1 VKRLIENE
9 KKKVTIPDL
18 VYKGVRQGNFTLIP
32 NDILRNPNISSK
44 AKVLLFIGL
53 SNQDGWKSHKTT
65 ICSMMKEG
73 ENAIDSAMKELQ
85 QFGLMKKIRYRDQR
99 TKLIKGSFWM
109 YTDTP
114 YVFSSLNDILEIL
127 GEVGMEIF
135 PSDLEGI
142 TVDGGDIEENSN
154 PSESHKGENHR
165 DGNHRDGNHRDGN
178 HRDGNHR
185 DGNQAL
191 KILNKNTK
199 DKNTNMILFSD
210 LETSKDS
217 KDKKTNKIERYVPL
231 AEKLAFIIRK
241 NKRINVTPQRI
252 SSWANEIRKLVETD
266 GVSIQRVET
275 ALDWYED
282 NIGGQY
288 IPVIESGSSLRSKFI
303 KLEDAMRRAGVTP
316 GQPKTSP
323 ADTPK
328 DSKKVLRQFFRSKD
342 LAHVFYRD
350 CYEPAEAL
358 FEGTVDG
365 GTLAE
370 TLLHLYSQIKEK
382 QEQHLKGDLVRLLP
396 GPMELIA
403 RYIDWIRD
411 NTWITDIRLDM
422 FDLNHSLFSRFRRDE
437 AKTDNFERDAITGKS
452 YLRG

>member
-1 VKRLIENE
+1 MKRTKGTNETSYNE

-73 ENAIDSAMKELQ
+73 ENAIDSAIKELQ
-85 QFGLMKKIRYRDQR
+85 QFGLMKKIRYRDQQ
-99 TKLIKGSFWM
+99 TKQVKGSFWM

-114 YVFSSLNDILEIL
+114 YVFASLDDILEIL

-142 TVDGGDIEENSN
+142 TVNGSDTEENPN
-154 PSESHKGENHR
+154 PSESHKDGTYR
-165 DGNHRDGNHRDGN
+165 DGTYRDGTYRDRN
-178 HRDGNHR
+178 T
-185 DGNQAL
+185 AL

-199 DKNTNMILFSD
+199 DKNKNVILFSD
-210 LETSKDS
+210 L
-217 KDKKTNKIERYVPL
+217 KIEDKQDKNSRYVPL
-231 AEKLAFIIRK
+231 AERLASIIRK
-241 NKRINVTPQRI
+241 NKKINVTSQRMA
-252 SSWANEIRKLVETD
+252 SWANEIRKLVETD

-275 ALDWYED
+275 ALDWYEE

-288 IPVIESGSSLRSKFI
+288 VPVIESGFSLRNKFI

-323 ADTPK
+323 TDTPK
-328 DSKKVLRQFFRSKD
+328 DPKKVLRRFFRSKD

-358 FEGTVDG
+358 FEGTVDEG
-365 GTLAE
+365 ALAE

-403 RYIDWIRD
+403 RYVDWIRD
-411 NTWITDIRLDM
+411 NSWITNIRLDM
-422 FDLNHSLFSRFRRDE
+422 FDLNHTLFSKFRRDE

>member
-1 VKRLIENE
+1 MKRLIENE

-73 ENAIDSAMKELQ
+73 ENAIDSSIKELQ
-85 QFGLMKKIRYRDQR
+85 RFGLMKKIRYRDQQ
-99 TKLIKGSFWM
+99 TKQVKGSFWM

-127 GEVGMEIF
+127 AEVGMEIF

-142 TVDGGDIEENSN
+142 TVNGGDAEENPN
-154 PSESHKGENHR
+154 PSESHKEESHR
-165 DGNHRDGNHRDGN
+165 DGNHGDGNM
-178 HRDGNHR
+178 
-185 DGNQAL
+185 AL

-199 DKNTNMILFSD
+199 DKNKNVILFSD
-210 LETSKDS
+210 L
-217 KDKKTNKIERYVPL
+217 NLKIEDKQDKNSRYVPL

-241 NKRINVTPQRI
+241 NKRINVTSQKI
-252 SSWANEIRKLVETD
+252 ASWANEIRKLVETD
-266 GVSIQRVET
+266 GVSIQRVQA

-288 IPVIESGSSLRSKFI
+288 IPVIESGASLRNKFI
-303 KLEDAMRRAGVTP
+303 KLEDAMRRVGVTP

-323 ADTPK
+323 IDTPK
-328 DSKKVLRQFFRSKD
+328 DPKKILRRFFRSKD

-350 CYEPAEAL
+350 CYEPAEVL
-358 FEGTVDG
+358 FEGTVDE

-382 QEQHLKGDLVRLLP
+382 QEQNLSGDLVRLLP

-411 NTWITDIRLDM
+411 NSWITDIRLGM

>member
-1 VKRLIENE
+1 MERRIPTRL
-9 KKKVTIPDL
+9 PDAI
-18 VYKGVRQGNFTLIP
+18 NASPDSCFTQIR
-32 NDILRNPNISSK
+32 NDMLRDPRISCK
-44 AKVLLFIGL
+44 AKGILCILL
-53 SNQDGWKSHKTT
+53 SNQSGWVSHLEVLQSICKDGR
-65 ICSMMKEG
+65 
-73 ENAIDSAMKELQ
+73 DSIRSGLKELEEAGYFVQ
-85 QFGLMKKIRYRDQR
+85 AYYRD
-99 TKLIKGSFWM
+99 KKNKKIKGSFWA

-114 YVFSSLNDILEIL
+114 GKFNLEKHMQFLEDNGLEITQSKL
-127 GEVGMEIF
+127 
-135 PSDLEGI
+135 LNKEGAE
-142 TVDGGDIEENSN
+142 TENPETEN
-154 PSESHKGENHR
+154 PNSENPNSENP
-165 DGNHRDGNHRDGN
+165 NSENPN
-178 HRDGNHR
+178 SENPT
-185 DGNQAL
+185 L
-191 KILNKNTK
+191 KILIDKNTK

-275 ALDWYED
+275 ALDWYEE

-288 IPVIESGSSLRSKFI
+288 VPVIESGFSLRSKFI
-303 KLEDAMRRAGVTP
+303 KLEDAMRRSGVTP
-316 GQPKTSP
+316 GQPKANSV
-323 ADTPK
+323 DTPK
-328 DSKKVLRQFFRSKD
+328 DPKKVLRQFFRSKD

-382 QEQHLKGDLVRLLP
+382 QEQHLKGDLVKLLP

>member
-1 VKRLIENE
+1 MKRTKGIKETSYNE

-73 ENAIDSAMKELQ
+73 ENAIDSAIKELQ
-85 QFGLMKKIRYRDQR
+85 QFGLMKKIRYRDQQ
-99 TKLIKGSFWM
+99 TKQVKGSFWM

-142 TVDGGDIEENSN
+142 TVNGSDAEENSN

-165 DGNHRDGNHRDGN
+165 DGNHGDGNHRDGN
-178 HRDGNHR
+178 M
-185 DGNQAL
+185 AL
-191 KILNKNTK
+191 KILSKNTK
-199 DKNTNMILFSD
+199 DKNIILFSD
-210 LETSKDS
+210 LNLEKGGEQ
-217 KDKKTNKIERYVPL
+217 DKNSRYVPL

-275 ALDWYED
+275 ALDWYEE

-288 IPVIESGSSLRSKFI
+288 VPVIESGFSLRSKFI
-303 KLEDAMRRAGVTP
+303 KLEDAMRRAGATP
-316 GQPKTSP
+316 GQPKNSP
-323 ADTPK
+323 TDAPK
-328 DSKKVLRQFFRSKD
+328 DPKKILRRFFRSKD
-342 LAHVFYRD
+342 LTHVFYRD

-358 FEGTVDG
+358 FEGTVDE

-370 TLLHLYSQIKEK
+370 TLLHLYSQIKER
-382 QEQHLKGDLVRLLP
+382 QERHLKGDLVRLLP

-411 NTWITDIRLDM
+411 NSWITDIRLDL

-437 AKTDNFERDAITGKS
+437 AKTDNLERDAITGKS

>member
-1 VKRLIENE
+1 
-9 KKKVTIPDL
+9 
-18 VYKGVRQGNFTLIP
+18 
-32 NDILRNPNISSK
+32 
-44 AKVLLFIGL
+44 
-53 SNQDGWKSHKTT
+53 
-65 ICSMMKEG
+65 MMKEG

-142 TVDGGDIEENSN
+142 TVNESGTETNSN
-154 PSESHKGENHR
+154 PSESHK

-178 HRDGNHR
+178 YN
-185 DGNQAL
+185 DGNQGL
-191 KILNKNTK
+191 KILSKNTK
-199 DKNTNMILFSD
+199 DKNIISFSD
-210 LETSKDS
+210 LEIEGTQ
-217 KDKKTNKIERYVPL
+217 DKNSRYVPL

-241 NKRINVTPQRI
+241 NKRINVTSQRI
-252 SSWANEIRKLVETD
+252 ASWANEIRKLVETD

-303 KLEDAMRRAGVTP
+303 KLEDAMRRAGAVP
-316 GQPKTSP
+316 GQSKTIST
-323 ADTPK
+323 DTPK
-328 DSKKVLRQFFRSKD
+328 DPKKILRQFFRSKD

-350 CYEPAEAL
+350 CYEPAEA
-358 FEGTVDG
+358 
-365 GTLAE
+365 
-370 TLLHLYSQIKEK
+370 
-382 QEQHLKGDLVRLLP
+382 
-396 GPMELIA
+396 
-403 RYIDWIRD
+403 
-411 NTWITDIRLDM
+411 
-422 FDLNHSLFSRFRRDE
+422 
-437 AKTDNFERDAITGKS
+437 
-452 YLRG
+452 

>member
-1 VKRLIENE
+1 MTIKRTYRNEGISENVC
-9 KKKVTIPDL
+9 KKITIPDL

-73 ENAIDSAMKELQ
+73 ENAIDSAIKELQ
-85 QFGLMKKIRYRDQR
+85 QFGLMKKIRYRDQQ
-99 TKLIKGSFWM
+99 TKQVKGSFWM

-114 YVFSSLNDILEIL
+114 YVFSSLNDISEIL
-127 GEVGMEIF
+127 GEIGMEIF

-142 TVDGGDIEENSN
+142 TVNGSDAEENSN
-154 PSESHKGENHR
+154 PSESHKDGTYRDGTYRSGTYR
-165 DGNHRDGNHRDGN
+165 DGNMS
-178 HRDGNHR
+178 
-185 DGNQAL
+185 L
-191 KILNKNTK
+191 KILNKNIK
-199 DKNTNMILFSD
+199 ENIILFSD
-210 LETSKDS
+210 LNLKESKQ
-217 KDKKTNKIERYVPL
+217 DKNSRYVPL
-231 AEKLAFIIRK
+231 AEKLASIITK
-241 NKRINVTPQRI
+241 NKRINVTSQKI
-252 SSWANEIRKLVETD
+252 ASWANEIRKLIETD

-288 IPVIESGSSLRSKFI
+288 IPVIESGSSLRNKFI
-303 KLEDAMRRAGVTP
+303 KLEDAMRRAGAVP
-316 GQPKTSP
+316 GQSKTIS
-323 ADTPK
+323 ADVPK
-328 DSKKVLRQFFRSKD
+328 DPKKVLHRFFRSKD
-342 LAHVFYRD
+342 LTNVFYRD
-350 CYEPAEAL
+350 CYESAEEL

-370 TLLHLYSQIKEK
+370 TLLNLYSQIKEK

-437 AKTDNFERDAITGKS
+437 AKTDNLERDAITGKS
-452 YLRG
+452 YMRG

>member
-1 VKRLIENE
+1 MTIKRTSRNECISENIC
-9 KKKVTIPDL
+9 KKFTIPDL
-18 VYKGVRQGNFTLIP
+18 VYKGIRQGNFTLIP

-53 SNQDGWKSHKTT
+53 SNQDGWKSHKTM
-65 ICSMMKEG
+65 ISSMMKEG
-73 ENAIDSAMKELQ
+73 ENAIDSAIKELQ
-85 QFGLMKKIRYRDQR
+85 RFGLMKKVRYRDQQ
-99 TKLIKGSFWM
+99 TKQVKGSFWM

-114 YVFSSLNDILEIL
+114 YVFSSLNDISEIL

-142 TVDGGDIEENSN
+142 TVNGSDAEENPN
-154 PSESHKGENHR
+154 PSESHRDENHR
-165 DGNHRDGNHRDGN
+165 DGTYGDGTYGDGNM
-178 HRDGNHR
+178 
-185 DGNQAL
+185 AL

-199 DKNTNMILFSD
+199 DKNIILFSD
-210 LETSKDS
+210 LNS
-217 KDKKTNKIERYVPL
+217 KIESKQDKNSQYVPL

-241 NKRINVTPQRI
+241 NKKINVTPQKI
-252 SSWANEIRKLVETD
+252 ASWANEIRKLIETD
-266 GVSIQRVET
+266 GVSIQRVQA
-275 ALDWYED
+275 ALDWYEE

-288 IPVIESGSSLRSKFI
+288 IPVIESGSSLRNKFI
-303 KLEDAMRRAGVTP
+303 KLEDAMRRAGAVP
-316 GQPKTSP
+316 GQSKTIS

-328 DSKKVLRQFFRSKD
+328 DPKKVLQRFFRSKD
-342 LAHVFYRD
+342 LTNVFYRD
-350 CYEPAEAL
+350 CYEPAEVL
-358 FEGTVDG
+358 FEGTVDE

-370 TLLHLYSQIKEK
+370 TLLNLYSQIKEK

-422 FDLNHSLFSRFRRDE
+422 FDMNHSLFSRFRRDE
-437 AKTDNFERDAITGKS
+437 AKTDNLERDAITGKS
-452 YLRG
+452 YMRG

>member
-1 VKRLIENE
+1 MKRLTENE
-9 KKKVTIPDL
+9 KKKITIPDL

-53 SNQDGWKSHKTT
+53 SNRDGWKSHKTT

-73 ENAIDSAMKELQ
+73 ENAIDSAIKELQ
-85 QFGLMKKIRYRDQR
+85 QFGLMKKIRYRDQQ
-99 TKLIKGSFWM
+99 TKQIKGSFWM

-114 YVFSSLNDILEIL
+114 YVFSSFNDILEIL

-142 TVDGGDIEENSN
+142 TVNGSGTEANSN
-154 PSESHKGENHR
+154 PSES
-165 DGNHRDGNHRDGN
+165 HRDGN

-199 DKNTNMILFSD
+199 DKNIILFSD
-210 LETSKDS
+210 LNS
-217 KDKKTNKIERYVPL
+217 KIEGKQDKNSRYVPL

-241 NKRINVTPQRI
+241 NKRINVTSQRI
-252 SSWANEIRKLVETD
+252 ASWANEIRKLVETD

-303 KLEDAMRRAGVTP
+303 KLEDAMRRAGAVP
-316 GQPKTSP
+316 GQSKTIST
-323 ADTPK
+323 DTPK
-328 DSKKVLRQFFRSKD
+328 DPKKILRRFFRSKD

-350 CYEPAEAL
+350 CYEPAEVL
-358 FEGTVDG
+358 FEGTVDE

-370 TLLHLYSQIKEK
+370 TLLNLYSQIKEK
-382 QEQHLKGDLVRLLP
+382 QEQNLSGDLVRLLP

-411 NTWITDIRLDM
+411 NSWITDIRLDM

-437 AKTDNFERDAITGKS
+437 AKTDNLQRDAITGKS

>member
-1 VKRLIENE
+1 
-9 KKKVTIPDL
+9 
-18 VYKGVRQGNFTLIP
+18 
-32 NDILRNPNISSK
+32 
-44 AKVLLFIGL
+44 
-53 SNQDGWKSHKTT
+53 
-65 ICSMMKEG
+65 MMKEG

-85 QFGLMKKIRYRDQR
+85 QFGLMKKIRYRDQQ
-99 TKLIKGSFWM
+99 TKKIKGSFWM

-114 YVFSSLNDILEIL
+114 YVFSSFNDILEIL
-127 GEVGMEIF
+127 DEVGMEIF

-142 TVDGGDIEENSN
+142 AVNGSDPEENPN
-154 PSESHKGENHR
+154 PSESHKGE
-165 DGNHRDGNHRDGN
+165 NHRDGN

-199 DKNTNMILFSD
+199 DKNKNVILFSD
-210 LETSKDS
+210 L
-217 KDKKTNKIERYVPL
+217 KIEDRQDKNSRYVPL
-231 AEKLAFIIRK
+231 AERLASIIRK
-241 NKRINVTPQRI
+241 NKRINVTSQRMA
-252 SSWANEIRKLVETD
+252 SWANEIRKLVETD

-275 ALDWYED
+275 ALDWYEK

-288 IPVIESGSSLRSKFI
+288 VPVIESGYSLRNKFI

-316 GQPKTSP
+316 GQPKTSSV
-323 ADTPK
+323 DVPK
-328 DSKKVLRQFFRSKD
+328 DPKKILRRFFRSKD

-358 FEGTVDG
+358 FEGTVDE

-370 TLLHLYSQIKEK
+370 TLLNLYSQIKEK
-382 QEQHLKGDLVRLLP
+382 QEQNLSGDLVRLLP

-422 FDLNHSLFSRFRRDE
+422 FDLNHTLFSKFRRDE

>member
-1 VKRLIENE
+1 MTIEGTSRNE
-9 KKKVTIPDL
+9 YIGENVCKKVAIPDL

-53 SNQDGWKSHKTT
+53 SNRDGWKSHKTT

-142 TVDGGDIEENSN
+142 TVDGSDIEENSN
-154 PSESHKGENHR
+154 PSESHR

-199 DKNTNMILFSD
+199 DKNIILFSD
-210 LETSKDS
+210 LNS
-217 KDKKTNKIERYVPL
+217 KIEGKQDKNSRYVPL
-231 AEKLAFIIRK
+231 AERLASIIRK
-241 NKRINVTPQRI
+241 NKRINVTAQKI
-252 SSWANEIRKLVETD
+252 ASWANEIRKLVEVD
-266 GVSIQRVET
+266 GASIQRVQV
-275 ALDWYED
+275 ALDWYEE

-288 IPVIESGSSLRSKFI
+288 VPVIESGSSLRSKFI
-303 KLEDAMRRAGVTP
+303 KLEDAMRRSGTVP
-316 GQPKTSP
+316 GRSKTISTDTSKDPK
-323 ADTPK
+323 K
-328 DSKKVLRQFFRSKD
+328 ILQQFFRSKD
-342 LAHVFYRD
+342 LAYVFYRD

-370 TLLHLYSQIKEK
+370 TLLNLYSQIKEK
-382 QEQHLKGDLVRLLP
+382 QEQNLSGDLVRLLP